1 MSTGQILEQLRTL
14 SDPELR
20 VVIEAA
26 SRLIEET
33 RQASTP
39 ADPDVDPILRVAGIL
54 SGAPISA
61 DDIDPSVYSIG
72 PG

>member
-1 MSTGQILEQLRTL
+1 MSTGEILEQLRTL

-26 SRLIEET
+26 SRLIRET
-33 RQASTP
+33 RQAPTQ
-39 ADPDVDPILRVAGIL
+39 ADPENDPILRVAGIL
-54 SGAPISA
+54 SGEPISA